1 MRDLHDLLPP
11 AAVLSS
17 ANAINDAG
25 VIVGDFLAADFLH
38 HYGFL
43 LKALLPPD
51 GAIIVGTKGSE
62 STLARGTNN
71 SGQVVGMSGSDAV
84 LVGRDHIFQHLG
96 TLGGVTSCA
105 SAVNN
110 EGQVVGVSDT
120 ERAGEHAFLW
130 KAGGGMYDLGAI
142 GGQANQA
149 RGINNAGQVVGGPG
163 FDRNGKRSSHPAFL
177 YTNGKMTDLNILIDR
192 TSGWHLME
200 AAAINDLGQIV
211 GQGRNSA
218 GQFHAFLLTPV
229 P

>member
-120 ERAGEHAFLW
+120 ELRWRARLSLEGW
-130 KAGGGMYDLGAI
+130 RWDVRSCAI

-211 GQGRNSA
+211 GQGADSA